1 LVVRRNGEGR
11 RVLPGTRPYR
21 WRGRA
26 NGRERQDG
34 AWSDP
39 DDARTVIRLLT
50 GAEPVG
56 RVTLTSF
63 TQPAHG
69 IVRRGADDTLS
80 YKPDPRFLG
89 TDSFD
94 YMLVDE
100 AGTMF
105 PATVTIEV
113 TQVVNEDVAPERPRH
128 LPVLDLT
135 DRLSSSS
142 RPTEALEPEAP
153 DSEPL
158 EAPAPEA
165 APPESSGRITGTWS
179 AERFDDDESEE
190 GIAIGV
196 LPSGYDFDHFAR
208 AVKELDGSG
217 RKRAASQTPDRKSH

>member
-1 LVVRRNGEGR
+1 MRRNGEGR

-21 WRGRA
+21 WRGKA

-39 DDARTVIRLLT
+39 DDTRTVIRLLT

-80 YKPDPRFLG
+80 YKPDPHFLG

-113 TQVVNEDVAPERPRH
+113 TQVVSEDVAPERPRH

-135 DRLSSSS
+135 DRLSSSA
-142 RPTEALEPEAP
+142 RQTEALETAP
-153 DSEPL
+153 LASP
-158 EAPAPEA
+158 APASASEA
-165 APPESSGRITGTWS
+165 APPESSGRITGTWKV
-179 AERFDDDESEE
+179 EHFDDDESEE

-217 RKRAASQTPDRKSH
+217 RKRDSSATPGRNSR

>member
-1 LVVRRNGEGR
+1 MRRNGEGR
-11 RVLPGTRPYR
+11 RVLPGTRPNR
-21 WRGRA
+21 WRDKA

-34 AWSDP
+34 AWPDP
-39 DDARTVIRLLT
+39 DGARTVIRLLT

-80 YKPDPRFLG
+80 YKPDPHFLG
-89 TDSFD
+89 SDSFD

-113 TQVVNEDVAPERPRH
+113 TQVVNEEIAPEPPQH

-135 DRLSSSS
+135 EPLPVSA
-142 RPTEALEPEAP
+142 RPTEALEPEAR
-153 DSEPL
+153 E
-158 EAPAPEA
+158 PAPPA
-165 APPESSGRITGTWS
+165 SSGRITGTWR
-179 AERFDDDESEE
+179 AEHFDDDESDE
-190 GIAIGV
+190 GVPIGV
-196 LPSGYDFDHFAR
+196 LPTGYDFTHFAR
-208 AVKELDGSG
+208 AVKEFDSPA
-217 RKRAASQTPDRKSH
+217 RKNTASRAPDRESR